1 VKVFFQDEG
10 IFGRMS
16 NPVRCWAP
24 PGVRPR
30 VAAQRIR
37 EYLYAYSAVCPQ
49 DGALFSLILPQAN
62 AATAEIFFNEFSKA
76 HASYRVV
83 MVMDQASWHPRE
95 GDERWENIRF
105 IHQPA
110 HSPELNP
117 AEHLWEHMREN
128 YFHNQ
133 AFSSLDALEEEL
145 VRALQE
151 MENDKPTIQSL
162 TGFHW
167 TIFDV

>member
-1 VKVFFQDEG
+1 
-10 IFGRMS
+10 M
-16 NPVRCWAP
+16 RCWAP

-30 VAAQRIR
+30 MAAQRIR
-37 EYLYAYSAVCPQ
+37 ECLLCLLSRLSARR
-49 DGALFSLILPQAN
+49 GALFSLILPQAH

-95 GDERWENIRF
+95 GDERWDNIRF

-117 AEHLWEHMREN
+117 AEHLWEHMRER

-133 AFSSLDALEEEL
+133 VFPSLDALEGDL
-145 VRALQE
+145 VQALRE

-162 TGFHW
+162 TGFRW
-167 TIFDV
+167 TVVNI